1 MEWWQ
6 GPHLCHA
13 DVLHHCPPQEK
24 GTNYYHE
31 AVFPAERIATDVEAA
46 SFSVVEVNGK
56 KYLPLDALLA
66 ALFQS
71 GKANRPFMEVIREFP
86 HPIQDLSKW
95 HSAPQR
101 GNLIDQFVKAERK
114 KRL

>member
-1 MEWWQ
+1 
-6 GPHLCHA
+6 
-13 DVLHHCPPQEK
+13 
-24 GTNYYHE
+24 
-31 AVFPAERIATDVEAA
+31 
-46 SFSVVEVNGK
+46 
-56 KYLPLDALLA
+56 
-66 ALFQS
+66 
-71 GKANRPFMEVIREFP
+71 MEVIREFP